1 MNKSKKRLLDGFT
14 LVEILI
20 VVVIVGILAAI
31 AIPAYFSYVEKAYAT
46 DAKTAIKSITQAA
59 EMFRNEEGEYPG
71 DCTDEMTASGHIALK
86 ESTLLKWTF
95 DCTWPADDG
104 TGGTILATS
113 TADMSGGE
121 NKEVTYNMTTSLF
134 TGYGQKD
141 QE

>member
-1 MNKSKKRLLDGFT
+1 MKNLKKKFLDGFT

-46 DAKTAIKSITQAA
+46 DAKTAIKNITQAA
-59 EMFRNEEGEYPG
+59 EMYRNEEGDYPS
-71 DCTDEMTASGHIALK
+71 DCIDEMTAAGHLDLK
-86 ESTLLKWTF
+86 QSTMNKWEF
-95 DCTWPADDG
+95 DCAWPDDSG
-104 TGGTILATS
+104 EGGTIVATS

-121 NKEVTYNMTTSLF
+121 NKEVKYDMTTSRY